1 MTVIGWD
8 QAIEDAHDD
17 MKDKLVELVLSGV
30 IYRSERDVWYQRVK
44 HRDVMYGYFPPL
56 PFAQGELLDE
66 LLVEDRIYEDG
77 KRDLTGLH
85 RIIVT

>member
-8 QAIEDAHDD
+8 QAIEDAHDG
-17 MKDKLVELVLSGV
+17 MKEKLLELVLSGV
-30 IYRSERDVWYQRVK
+30 VYRNERDIWYQRTK
-44 HRDVMYGYFPPL
+44 QRDTAYGYFPPL

-66 LLVEDRIYEDG
+66 LVTEGRVYEADE
-77 KRDLTGLH
+77 RDVAGLH